1 MTGDN
6 GFAEALRERA
16 ARLSRPPE
24 EELAETRR
32 VIMFDVAGERYGL
45 AIENVREIFRPRG
58 ITPVPGA
65 GTHVAG
71 VANLRGEIVTV
82 LDLAGILEVRNGEEQ
97 HADLQI
103 IIAEEEDGS
112 AGLLVDRIT
121 GIVDIA
127 INAVE
132 PPLNTLEKVRAEHLL
147 GEFKI
152 DDRLVGLLN
161 PTNILRLQENG

>member
-1 MTGDN
+1 MISDDELTKVLKD
-6 GFAEALRERA
+6 RA

-32 VIMFDVAGERYGL
+32 VIMFDIAGERYGL
-45 AIENVREIFRPRG
+45 AIENVSEIFRPRG

-65 GTHVAG
+65 AENIAG
-71 VANLRGEIVTV
+71 VTNLRGEIVTV
-82 LDLAGILEVRNGEEQ
+82 LDLAGILEVGNNGDEPVE
-97 HADLQI
+97 AQI
-103 IIAEEEDGS
+103 LVAEDESGS
-112 AGLLVDRIT
+112 AGLLIDGIA

-127 INAVE
+127 IDAVD

-161 PTNILRLQENG
+161 PANILRT

>member
-1 MTGDN
+1 MIADD
-6 GFAEALRERA
+6 ELSKVLRERA

-32 VIMFDVAGERYGL
+32 VIMFDIVGERYGL
-45 AIENVREIFRPRG
+45 AIENVSEIFRPCG

-65 GTHVAG
+65 RENIAG
-71 VANLRGEIVTV
+71 VTNLRGEIITV
-82 LDLAGILEVRNGEEQ
+82 LDLAGILEVRNSDSQPSE
-97 HADLQI
+97 AQI
-103 IIAEEEDGS
+103 VIAETESGS
-112 AGLLVDRIT
+112 AGLLVDRIA

-127 INAVE
+127 ISAVD

-147 GEFKI
+147 GEFKV

-161 PTNILRLQENG
+161 PANILRT